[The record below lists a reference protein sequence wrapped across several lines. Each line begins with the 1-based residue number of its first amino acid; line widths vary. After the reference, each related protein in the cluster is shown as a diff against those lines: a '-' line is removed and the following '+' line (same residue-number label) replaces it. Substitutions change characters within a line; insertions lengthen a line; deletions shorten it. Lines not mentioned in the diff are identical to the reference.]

1 MIDPQVFQLLERAID
16 TPAKLQILL
25 IFYECPRMA
34 MTSSQ
39 MVDRSCRDI
48 WSVTQA
54 LHELVEDGILAAHG
68 EGADTLYLY
77 QPVAEHLD
85 NIARLVRSYDDP
97 LERDMVQRAIRDLAV
112 FSAYRRAS
120 SWERQRVAV

>member
-1 MIDPQVFQLLERAID
+1 MIDPQVFQLLERAVD

-25 IFYECPRMA
+25 IFHECPRMA

-54 LHELVEDGILAAHG
+54 LHELVEDGILVTQG
-68 EGADTLYLY
+68 EGADALYLY
-77 QPVAEHLD
+77 QPLAEYVAD
-85 NIARLVRSYDDP
+85 IDQLVRSYDDP
-97 LERDMVQRAIRDLAV
+97 LERDMIQRAIRDLAV
-112 FSAYRRAS
+112 FSSFRRSS
-120 SWERQRVAV
+120 SWERQRIAV